1 MPSIRPLSDTLISQ
15 IAAGEVVERPA
26 SVVKEVLENALDAG
40 AQAID
45 VALENGGIKR
55 IRINDD
61 GSGMPAED
69 LPYALARHATSKIGS
84 LDDLESVRSMGFRG
98 EALASIA
105 SVARVAIVSRHT
117 SSQRAWRI
125 AVDGGDAS
133 AAEPAAHAPGTT
145 VEVADLYFNTPARR
159 KFLKSEA
166 TEFAH
171 CEDMVRRAA
180 LSRPDVTFS
189 LKHNNRVVQHLPKA
203 ELARRIETI
212 LGAEFAASMRN
223 VDEAGAAIR
232 LYGYAGAPAFS
243 RASRDLQF
251 VFING
256 RFVRDKLITHALRQ
270 AYRDVLHGDRHP
282 AYALY
287 LAIDPRAVD
296 VNVHPSKIE
305 VRFREPGAVH
315 QFVYHAVAKALSSS
329 ASQTPAAMASPML
342 SDNGEVRPQAATFAM
357 PQYNATPFTPTTAG
371 FQTSLGVAQPR
382 GNYGAFFAAARDTA
396 MASATQAAAN
406 ATAATPMQTDVEPH
420 PLGYAIAQLHG
431 IYVLAQN
438 RQGLVLVDMHAA
450 HERILYEKLKT
461 ALDASTMQTQRLL
474 VPVTFNADRLDV
486 ATTEE
491 HLTTLQELGFDM
503 APLSPTALAVRAVPA
518 MLANGDLPSLAR
530 GVLHDIRE
538 FGASRVLTERQNDL
552 LSTMACHG
560 AVRANRALTPHE
572 MNALLREMEETERSG
587 QCNHGRPTW
596 YQMSL
601 SDLDKLFM
609 RGR

>member
-1 MPSIRPLSDTLISQ
+1 MPSIRPLPDTLISQ

-26 SVVKEVLENALDAG
+26 SVVKELLENALDAG
-40 AQAID
+40 AQSID
-45 VALENGGIKR
+45 VALDNGGIKR

-61 GSGMPAED
+61 GSGIEAGD
-69 LPYALARHATSKIGS
+69 LPYALERHATSKISS
-84 LDDLESVRSMGFRG
+84 LDDLESVRSLGFRG

-117 SSQRAWRI
+117 GSPRAWRI

-171 CEDMVRRAA
+171 CEDMLQRAA
-180 LSRPDVTFS
+180 LSRPDVSFS
-189 LKHNNRVVQHLPKA
+189 LKHNNRVVMHLPKT
-203 ELARRIETI
+203 ELARRIEAI
-212 LGAEFAASMRN
+212 LGAEFAASMRTL
-223 VDEAGAAIR
+223 DEAGAAIR
-232 LYGYAGAPAFS
+232 LYGHAGAPAFS

-251 VFING
+251 VFVNG

-270 AYRDVLHGDRHP
+270 AYRDVMHGDRHP

-287 LAIDPRAVD
+287 IEIDPRAVD

-315 QFVYHAVAKALSSS
+315 QFVYHAVAKAL
-329 ASQTPAAMASPML
+329 AATAAQTPAAFASPAL
-342 SDNGEVRPQAATFAM
+342 SDDGTLRPRAATFAL
-357 PQYNATPFTPTTAG
+357 PQFTPTTSG

-382 GNYGAFFAAARDTA
+382 GNYSAFFAAARDTA
-396 MASATQAAAN
+396 SASAVQTAAGMT
-406 ATAATPMQTDVEPH
+406 ATALPQTDVEQH
-420 PLGYAIAQLHG
+420 PLGYALAQLHG
-431 IYVLAQN
+431 IYILAQN

-461 ALDASTMQTQRLL
+461 ALDTRAIQTQKLL

-491 HLTTLQELGFDM
+491 HLDTLQALGFDM

-518 MLANGDLPSLAR
+518 MLSGGDLASLAR

-538 FGASRVLTERQNDL
+538 FGASRVLSERQNEL

-560 AVRANRALTPHE
+560 AVRANRALTAHE

-587 QCNHGRPTW
+587 QCTHGRPTW